1 MKPRFWLLIAIA
13 MFIIASARFFSVDD
27 FLGTTVFGMVGLVF
41 AMRLLFDIR
50 RGKQSGGE

>member
-1 MKPRFWLLIAIA
+1 MKPRFWLLIAVA
-13 MFIIASARFFSVDD
+13 MFIIASARFFSVGD

-50 RGKQSGGE
+50 RSKQSGGE